1 MAPPTSAGGTV
12 SAGGRRAQP
21 RGAQGMRDARRYDPR
36 EVSAL
41 RPVRGLLA
49 GVLTAITMVA
59 AFAAVIV
66 VARSGSEPTHFEQ
79 RGTDASLRVPL
90 ELGAPS
96 VRLRERPTT
105 APTSA

>member
-1 MAPPTSAGGTV
+1 
-12 SAGGRRAQP
+12 
-21 RGAQGMRDARRYDPR
+21 
-36 EVSAL
+36 
-41 RPVRGLLA
+41 
-49 GVLTAITMVA
+49 MVA

-105 APTSA
+105 APASATTPAPAEAPEPTITPALVLATSRPPLAERRGAGVVVGSTSQAIATRVG